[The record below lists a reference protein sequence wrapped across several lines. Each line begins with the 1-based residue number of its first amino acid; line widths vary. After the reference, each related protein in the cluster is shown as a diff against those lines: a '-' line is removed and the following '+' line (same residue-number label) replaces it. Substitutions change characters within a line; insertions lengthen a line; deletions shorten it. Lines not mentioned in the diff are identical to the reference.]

1 MLPLFF
7 HLLSDSYGDNYSS
20 REQWF
25 GDMSAA
31 YREATWG
38 AFQLVECWLEM
49 CQQADLATTSFLICK
64 SKGEDQNCLHL
75 ASNQSEI
82 KIESIYLKKK
92 KSEMTFLFHWHNQ
105 ALLFFNPVQL
115 AFNTLFFFHDPN
127 PILQFFFV
135 IGNTTCLLEICQIT
149 LVKWVAIATLTA
161 ILG

>member
-92 KSEMTFLFHWHNQ
+92 KVKWLSFSTDIIKPSYFSTPSSWHLTPFFSFMIQILSYNFFLS
-105 ALLFFNPVQL
+105 
-115 AFNTLFFFHDPN
+115 
-127 PILQFFFV
+127 
-135 IGNTTCLLEICQIT
+135 LEIL
-149 LVKWVAIATLTA
+149 LVYLKYVR
-161 ILG
+161 

>member
-64 SKGEDQNCLHL
+64 SKGEDQNCLSL

-92 KSEMTFLFHWHNQ
+92 EKTFLFHWHHQ

-115 AFNTLFFFHDPN
+115 AFNTLFSFM
-127 PILQFFFV
+127 ILLFFV
-135 IGNTTCLLEICQIT
+135 VENTTCLLEICQIT
-149 LVKWVAIATLTA
+149 LVKWVAIANLTWPFLA
-161 ILG
+161 K